1 MCFVRRARKSE
12 VPVKIDENWKF
23 LISNF
28 DACAWFRRCVLFFSP
43 LASCFSLLTSS
54 PCVECARA
62 PGARRFRVIFR
73 TSFEVFKF
81 SHSVDYVS
89 GYDPNFSG
97 HSLHDSA
104 HSAGPDLEG
113 SAKKNF
119 FGQKRPDRVGARFR
133 CPPCSESQIREKNF
147 FFEKIM
153 FLVCFSGYCPENHRF
168 WRVPTYVSMYRQPRS
183 GQTAC
188 KKGA

>member
-12 VPVKIDENWKF
+12 VPVKIDENLKL

-133 CPPCSESQIREKNF
+133 CPPCLVVLRVKRTMLKHHSSSWKMLERYKKYAEKSRF
-147 FFEKIM
+147 KPYISLKIH
-153 FLVCFSGYCPENHRF
+153 SINGGSRF
-168 WRVPTYVSMYRQPRS
+168 
-183 GQTAC
+183 
-188 KKGA
+188 